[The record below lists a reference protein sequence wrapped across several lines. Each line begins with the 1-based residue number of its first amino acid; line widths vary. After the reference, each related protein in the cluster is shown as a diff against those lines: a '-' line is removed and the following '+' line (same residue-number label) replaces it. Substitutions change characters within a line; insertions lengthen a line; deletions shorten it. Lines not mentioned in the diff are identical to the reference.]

1 MTKLEQLFTIILAIV
16 IASLGFLCGLVFW
29 GWLLSTFTALDSL
42 HPQTN
47 LPNLL
52 FSDTAKWLMLSA
64 SAVATWISAIF
75 TIVQFSK
82 SKPHQLP
89 SFWWLGCLIG
99 LWPAY
104 LLPIHSLPIALS
116 VALYCYSVLFSKRPF
131 NELQASTSTRY

>member
-29 GWLLSTFTALDSL
+29 GWLLSTITALDSL
-42 HPQTN
+42 HPQTY

-64 SAVATWISAIF
+64 SAAATWLSAIF

-82 SKPHQLP
+82 VSHINYP
-89 SFWWLGCLIG
+89 
-99 LWPAY
+99 
-104 LLPIHSLPIALS
+104 
-116 VALYCYSVLFSKRPF
+116 LFGG
-131 NELQASTSTRY
+131 